1 MRFRRFFF
9 VSRFFLLDL
18 LQLQS
23 FYISDLLDGEADDD
37 GSDSESA
44 GTCAFP
50 FFFDESVG
58 CVADSAG
65 RVNESVGCVSG
76 VGSGVFVP
84 TVIDSIGDTVPLV
97 TFVPKGVD
105 SKGGQI
111 IEVFW
116 RPKS

>member
-1 MRFRRFFF
+1 MGLTPSPLVRALFLFSLMNPLVVLQTPLVVLMNPLV
-9 VSRFFLLDL
+9 VSVAWVL
-18 LQLQS
+18 
-23 FYISDLLDGEADDD
+23 
-37 GSDSESA
+37 
-44 GTCAFP
+44 AF
-50 FFFDESVG
+50 
-58 CVADSAG
+58 
-65 RVNESVGCVSG
+65 
-76 VGSGVFVP
+76 FVP